1 MSNVLEIKEIS
12 AKKTHAVRHPMLRQ
26 GRPIEDC
33 VFQGD
38 EDKTTVHLGAFE
50 GKELVGVVSAYQ
62 KTCQDEGQSKAYQVR
77 GVAVL
82 EEHQRKGIGRELM
95 AQIEVVLRKKNATVI
110 WLNARATAFEFYTS
124 LHYIQKGD
132 PFDLPLIGT
141 HYYFYKELC

>member
-1 MSNVLEIKEIS
+1 MSKVLEIKEIS
-12 AKKTHAVRHPMLRQ
+12 AEKTHLVRHPRLRQ

-38 EDKTTVHLGAFE
+38 KDETTVHLGAFE

-62 KTCQDEGQSKAYQVR
+62 KCCQGNEQHTAYQVR

-95 AQIEVVLRKKNATVI
+95 AQIEVVLRKKKASMI
-110 WLNARATAFEFYTS
+110 WLNARVTAFEFYTS

-141 HYYFYKELC
+141 HYYFYKDLC